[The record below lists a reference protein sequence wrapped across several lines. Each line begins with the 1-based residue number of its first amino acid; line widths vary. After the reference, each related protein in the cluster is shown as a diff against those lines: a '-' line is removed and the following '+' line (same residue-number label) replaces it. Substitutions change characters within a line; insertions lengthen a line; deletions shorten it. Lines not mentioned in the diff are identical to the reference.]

1 MRPPSRDD
9 SRKGNGV
16 ESFVQ
21 AERTQ
26 HQGSTKILKKHFLAR
41 AGEIGASQI
50 IRRGARFLF
59 LIVVA
64 RKLGPNTFG
73 VYAVLLAAVETL
85 SLISGEG
92 LIDYIARE
100 GARNPNI
107 LGQLFTQVT
116 QLRLFYAALILPIAL
131 LVLSLFP
138 HSHNALAGAF
148 WMLLILFARAPLG
161 SSQGAFRATH
171 RSAVLIWIE
180 VLQAAILLVATTI
193 YLISG
198 ASLERVILA
207 ELVSNCAGAGA
218 GVWMFRTIWQVGK
231 ADLLKLRPLL
241 KATFAFNLYP
251 LITNIY
257 DRVDLLLLFT
267 LAGSTAAGI
276 YVLPYRSV
284 AVLQIVPFGLMT
296 ALLPIIAPTNS
307 PTPGKSICSQISNL
321 LFTLSLFPVLAI
333 TLLSNQMIEE
343 FLGAQYHESA
353 IALRILIWSLV
364 PMFVN
369 FGLNT
374 YLLARGCERVFI
386 RTASVCAL
394 VNIGANLLFIPRY
407 SYVAAALVTI
417 ATEVVLLV
425 QHSAII
431 YRAFGFLPFQHEFLV
446 TSLVFFVFL
455 LAALV
460 GSFYLPN
467 VAVVL
472 LASLGLGVYS
482 YKSGTVQ
489 SFIRS
494 FTPQPTTG

>member
-1 MRPPSRDD
+1 M
-9 SRKGNGV
+9 

-26 HQGSTKILKKHFLAR
+26 PAKIPKKGFLVR

-64 RKLGPNTFG
+64 RKLGPGTFG

-100 GARNPNI
+100 GARNPKL
-107 LGQLFTQVT
+107 LGQLFAQVT
-116 QLRLFYAALILPIAL
+116 QLRLFYAALIVPIAL
-131 LVLSLFP
+131 LVLGIFNYP
-138 HSHNALAGAF
+138 HNAMADAF

-171 RSAVLIWIE
+171 RTAALIWIE
-180 VLQAAILLVATTI
+180 VVQAAILLLATAI
-193 YLISG
+193 YLVIG
-198 ASLERVILA
+198 AGLESVILA
-207 ELVSNCAGAGA
+207 ELVSNFAGAA
-218 GVWMFRTIWQVGK
+218 AAVWMFGTIWRAGK
-231 ADLLKLRPLL
+231 SDLLKLRPLL

-257 DRVDLLLLFT
+257 DRVDLLLLFA
-267 LAGSTAAGI
+267 LAGSAAAGI
-276 YVLPYRSV
+276 YALPYRSV

-296 ALLPIIAPTNS
+296 ALLPVIAPAS
-307 PTPGKSICSQISNL
+307 SATPERNVCFQISNL

-333 TLLSNQMIEE
+333 TLLSRQIVAE

-353 IALRILIWSLV
+353 VALRILIWSLV

-386 RTASVCAL
+386 RTASVCAV

-407 SYVAAALVTI
+407 SYVAAAIVTI

-446 TSLVFFVFL
+446 TSLVFFALL

-460 GSFYLPN
+460 GSPYLSN
-467 VAVVL
+467 VGVVL
-472 LASLGLGVYS
+472 LASLGFGFYS
-482 YKSGTVQ
+482 YKTRTVQ
-489 SFIRS
+489 TFIQS
-494 FTPQPTTG
+494 ITPQLTAG